1 MKKLVLAGAALA
13 VLVSG
18 PAMAA
23 DLPLKAP
30 PIVPVYDWTGFYIG
44 INGGY
49 SFGRSETDFN
59 FPGFP
64 VVSGKFNIN
73 GAVAGGQ
80 AGYNWQFSP
89 KMVFGVEGD
98 LQWARQG
105 GTLEIADG
113 PFCTTTIIRIQ
124 TTSCVEA
131 DASLEQRLRWFGTAR
146 GRVGVLAAP
155 YLLLYATGGVAFGE
169 FENNVT
175 IVNSATVTTSLN
187 GVPLGTVATV
197 ATAAGSTNNNR
208 IGWTVGG
215 GAEFILHGPWTA
227 KMEFLFVDYGNFSNT
242 YTLAG
247 VPVLTTSTH
256 MIDNILRFGLNY
268 RFGGPVVAKY

>member
-13 VLVSG
+13 AFVAG

-23 DLPLKAP
+23 DLPVKAA
-30 PIVPVYDWTGFYIG
+30 PIIPVYEWTGFYVG

-64 VVSGKFNIN
+64 VVSGAFNIN
-73 GAVAGGQ
+73 GALAGGQ
-80 AGYNWQFSP
+80 AGYNWQFGP
-89 KMVFGVEGD
+89 KVVVGVEGD
-98 LQWARQG
+98 LQWARQS

-113 PFCTTTIIRIQ
+113 PFCRNISLVAVVIACN
-124 TTSCVEA
+124 SSSA
-131 DASLEQRLRWFGTAR
+131 ALEQRLNWFGT
-146 GRVGVLAAP
+146 GRLRLGVLPAP
-155 YLLLYATGGVAFGE
+155 YMLLYATGGVAFGE

-175 IVNSATVTTSLN
+175 IANVTTVN
-187 GVPLGTVATV
+187 GVTTGLV
-197 ATAAGSTNNNR
+197 TAAGSANNNR
-208 IGWTVGG
+208 ICWTVGG
-215 GAEFILHGPWTA
+215 GMEYVLRGPWTA
-227 KMEFLFVDYGNFSNT
+227 KFEYLFVDYGNFSNT

-256 MIDNILRFGLNY
+256 MIDNVIRFGLNY
-268 RFGGPVVAKY
+268 RFGGPVVANY

>member
-1 MKKLVLAGAALA
+1 MKKLAGAALA
-13 VLVSG
+13 ALVAG

-23 DLPLKAP
+23 DLPVKAP

-49 SFGRSETDFN
+49 SFGRSETDFD

-73 GAVAGGQ
+73 GAVLGGQ
-80 AGYNWQFSP
+80 AGHNWQVNP
-89 KMVFGVEGD
+89 KWVVGVEGD
-98 LQWARQG
+98 LQWARQT

-113 PFCTTTIIRIQ
+113 PFCVTPITTNFPVSTCNTAQ
-124 TTSCVEA
+124 AT
-131 DASLEQRLRWFGTAR
+131 LEQRLTWFGTLR

-175 IVNSATVTTSLN
+175 VANITQATTFIGAAPVPGPAIVT
-187 GVPLGTVATV
+187 
-197 ATAAGSTNNNR
+197 TAAGSTNNNR

-247 VPVLTTSTH
+247 VPVLTTNTH

>member
-13 VLVSG
+13 ALIAS

-23 DLPLKAP
+23 DLPVKAP
-30 PIVPVYDWTGFYIG
+30 PIVAPVYDWTGFYVG

-49 SFGRSETDFN
+49 SFGRSNTDFN

-64 VVSGKFNIN
+64 VVSGQFNIN
-73 GAVAGGQ
+73 GALAGGQ
-80 AGYNWQFSP
+80 AGYNWQVNPRF
-89 KMVFGVEGD
+89 VVGVEGD
-98 LQWARQG
+98 LQWARQS

-113 PFCTTTIIRIQ
+113 PFCTTIVGGALLTR
-124 TTSCVEA
+124 CVT
-131 DASLEQRLRWFGTAR
+131 ASAALEQRLNWFGT
-146 GRVGVLAAP
+146 GRVRAGVLAAP
-155 YLLLYATGGVAFGE
+155 YLLLYATGGIAFGE
-169 FENNVT
+169 IENNVT
-175 IVNSATVTTSLN
+175 LAITSVSTGPN
-187 GVPLGTVATV
+187 GTNTTV

-215 GAEFILHGPWTA
+215 GMEFMLHGPWTA
-227 KMEFLFVDYGNFSNT
+227 KFEYLFVDYGNFTNT

-256 MIDNILRFGLNY
+256 MIDNVVRFGLNY
-268 RFGGPVVAKY
+268 RFGGPVVARY

>member
-1 MKKLVLAGAALA
+1 MEKLVLAGAALA
-13 VLVSG
+13 ALVAG

-30 PIVPVYDWTGFYIG
+30 PIVPVYDWTGFYVG

-49 SFGRSETDFN
+49 SFGRSETDFT

-64 VVSGKFNIN
+64 VVSGKFNLN
-73 GAVAGGQ
+73 GAVGGGQ

-113 PFCTTTIIRIQ
+113 PFCTTIAGGALLTR
-124 TTSCVEA
+124 CVTA
-131 DASLEQRLRWFGTAR
+131 NAALEQRLNWFGT
-146 GRVGVLAAP
+146 GRLRLGVLPAP
-155 YLLLYATGGVAFGE
+155 YMLLYATGGVAFGE
-169 FENNVT
+169 IENNVT
-175 IVNSATVTTSLN
+175 ISSVATVTTPN
-187 GVPLGTVATV
+187 GTATTV
-197 ATAAGSTNNNR
+197 ATAAGSANNNR
-208 IGWTVGG
+208 IGWVIGG
-215 GAEFILHGPWTA
+215 GIEYVLHGPWTA
-227 KMEFLFVDYGNFSNT
+227 KFEYLFVDYGTFSNT
-242 YTLAG
+242 YSVAG

-268 RFGGPVVAKY
+268 RFGGPLVAKY

>member
-1 MKKLVLAGAALA
+1 MKKLAGAALA
-13 VLVSG
+13 ALVAG
-18 PAMAA
+18 PAMAT
-23 DLPLKAP
+23 DLPVKAP

-49 SFGRSETDFN
+49 SFGRSETDFD

-73 GAVAGGQ
+73 GAVLGGQ
-80 AGYNWQFSP
+80 AGHNWQVNP
-89 KMVFGVEGD
+89 NWVVGVEGD
-98 LQWARQG
+98 LQWARQT

-113 PFCTTTIIRIQ
+113 PFCVTPITTNFPVSTCNTAQ
-124 TTSCVEA
+124 AT
-131 DASLEQRLRWFGTAR
+131 LEQRLTWFGTLR

-175 IVNSATVTTSLN
+175 VANITQATTFIGGAPVPGPAIVA
-187 GVPLGTVATV
+187 A
-197 ATAAGSTNNNR
+197 AAGSTNNNR

-247 VPVLTTSTH
+247 VPVLTTNTH